1 MSGLVEKV
9 KDKLHIGKSSD
20 TDAMGATPASHPI
33 DDNTMNRESPPLAF
47 PKVEVL
53 SLSPCCPRKAVL
65 PGEYVFRGCSLGLGQ
80 YW

>member
-47 PKVEVL
+47 PKLEIL
-53 SLSPCCPRKAVL
+53 SLSPCL
-65 PGEYVFRGCSLGLGQ
+65 PWEGGAP
-80 YW
+80 W